1 MSVTIDTEL
10 EWAKYRLHYVININK
25 YRNILFPQ
33 RSQFQL
39 LKFNLN
45 LAILKHMGFHSRFV
59 CVCIHFTRNFASLAY
74 THENLWFFI
83 IYCIR
88 TYKMLENVGIAV
100 RSHINHGRAAKIK
113 QLREEITV
121 HGRAIWSGEHTNIR
135 YSTCESSRQQSESHS
150 SDNVEAIYAATGLVI
165 ICMFFITI
173 I

>member
-74 THENLWFFI
+74 THENL
-83 IYCIR
+83 
-88 TYKMLENVGIAV
+88 
-100 RSHINHGRAAKIK
+100 
-113 QLREEITV
+113 
-121 HGRAIWSGEHTNIR
+121 
-135 YSTCESSRQQSESHS
+135 
-150 SDNVEAIYAATGLVI
+150 
-165 ICMFFITI
+165 
-173 I
+173 